1 MPPIII
7 SYASGDNTGYS
18 INFIPKMDKE
28 VLLNGY
34 QTILNNIY
42 SSKAYY
48 ERVIRFM
55 KDFQP
60 RIKSRTAITF
70 GKILALLRSI
80 IILGILKK
88 NQLYY
93 WRLFFWSLIYRP
105 KLFPLAITYSIYGYH
120 FKKVFRDLS

>member
-1 MPPIII
+1 
-7 SYASGDNTGYS
+7 
-18 INFIPKMDKE
+18 MDKE

-60 RIKSRTAITF
+60 RIKSRTTITF